1 MTFYYL
7 IKEIN
12 IVKWASSKI
21 EMDKM
26 ISKNILADASQNIRP
41 NYNEKRKTL
50 FY

>member
-26 ISKNILADASQNIRP
+26 ISKNILADASQNIRR